1 MIFPC
6 GILGNTAEK
15 VNARK
20 RLVSMRW
27 KLLVLVSF
35 VAALLALGLW
45 SALAIALFGS
55 ARVLAQSDWRWL
67 SSLIIPL
74 GVTAYAGMFVYR
86 HTAKRRKLQALI
98 VTILV
103 LLLTGA
109 SYLIASR
116 IVVSRFSHPQ
126 TQEVQETR

>member
-35 VAALLALGLW
+35 VAALVACGVW
-45 SALAIALFGS
+45 SLLIMIIFGS
-55 ARVLAQSDWRWL
+55 ERPIQPHDWL
-67 SSLIIPL
+67 SLASAAVPL
-74 GVTAYAGMFVYR
+74 AMAAFAGFFIYR
-86 HTAKRRKLQALI
+86 HTARRRKTQAVL
-98 VTILV
+98 TV
-103 LLLTGA
+103 LLTLFL
-109 SYLIASR
+109 SIAAC
-116 IVVSRFSHPQ
+116 FAA
-126 TQEVQETR
+126 TRLFPHTITIYRDHDGPARA